1 MTARDPTRAA
11 PGLPTEEA
19 TALSETLV
27 LYDNNSGS
35 GPPSLL
41 FTEPQD
47 IIAAWTPAEVP
58 DALMRIEAGVQIVR
72 QR

>member
-19 TALSETLV
+19 TALSETFV
-27 LYDNNSGS
+27 LLDNNSGS

-47 IIAAWTPAEVP
+47 IIAA
-58 DALMRIEAGVQIVR
+58 
-72 QR
+72 